1 MAGCVSWQ
9 ASPQAAFRRQG
20 RSFFSYR
27 FRRAWWFA
35 AVGQQRTLANVCLW
49 SRFVNGHDLAADG
62 GVGGGCM
69 WTPHQVPVR
78 HMKAAFGIEG

>member
-1 MAGCVSWQ
+1 LIRK
-9 ASPQAAFRRQG
+9 RRKP
-20 RSFFSYR
+20 
-27 FRRAWWFA
+27 A
-35 AVGQQRTLANVCLW
+35 QQRTLANVCLW
-49 SRFVNGHDLAADG
+49 SSFVNGHDLAADG